1 METAEKPTT
10 PPQKRSWIPFKSGLT
25 KEEFSW
31 VLYDWSSQSYV
42 MIVMTVI
49 FTMFFI
55 EAARRHGVDSTEATA
70 FYALSNTI
78 GMIIIGLLAPIIGT
92 LSGYKGKKKMLFT
105 LFAVM
110 GLAGTFGLAFIPE
123 GMWPVILVVFI
134 ISSIGYA
141 GNTKIYD
148 AFLIDVTDNKRMNW
162 VSSLGFAYGYIGG
175 ALPFIISIP
184 LVLLVQLGVIDMDIM
199 LAYRVAFIIA
209 VVWWLAFMGPFF
221 KNVHQKYGVEQEPQ
235 YVRKSFIR
243 IWTTFKEI
251 ATQKHILIFL
261 IAFFLYSDGVG
272 SIIRMAVAYGT
283 DIGISEITLLMVLL
297 VTQFVAMPF
306 AVLYGKLSQK
316 VGAKFMIYVAI
327 GTYCVVCA
335 IALFMNPA
343 RELATLTVMFWALAM
358 LVGTAQG
365 GIQALSRAYFGR
377 IIPKDKSNEYF
388 GFYNVCSRFASMLG
402 TAIFGIIALVTGQSH
417 YGIAGIAILFVAAAV
432 IFKFVPS
439 DRPGVGTVE

>member
-1 METAEKPTT
+1 MNTVEKP
-10 PPQKRSWIPFKSGLT
+10 KRSWIPFKKGLT
-25 KEEFSW
+25 NEEFSW
-31 VLYDWSSQSYV
+31 VLYDWASQSYV
-42 MIVMTVI
+42 MVVMTVI
-49 FTMFFI
+49 FSMFFI
-55 EAARRHGVDSTEATA
+55 EAAGRHGIDSTEATA
-70 FYALSNTI
+70 YIAFSNTI
-78 GMIIIGLLAPIIGT
+78 GMVIIGLLAPIIGT
-92 LSGYKGKKKMLFT
+92 LSGYKGKKKVLFT

-110 GLAGTFGLAFIPE
+110 GLVGTFGLAFVPE
-123 GMWPVILVVFI
+123 HLWPVILVIFI
-134 ISSIGYA
+134 FSSIGYA

-162 VSSLGFAYGYIGG
+162 VSSLGFAFGYIGG
-175 ALPFIISIP
+175 ALPFILCIP
-184 LVLLVQLGVIDMDIM
+184 LVLLVEMGMVDMDIM
-199 LAYRVAFIIA
+199 LAYRLSFIIA
-209 VVWWLAFMGPFF
+209 VLWWLAFMGPFF
-221 KNVHQKYGVEQEPQ
+221 KNVHQKYGSEQEPQ
-235 YVRKSFIR
+235 YVRKSFVR

-261 IAFFLYSDGVG
+261 VAFFLYSDGVG
-272 SIIRMAVAYGT
+272 SIIRMAIAYGT
-283 DIGISEITLLMVLL
+283 DIGLSAITLLMVLL

-316 VGAKFMIYVAI
+316 LGAKFMIYVAI
-327 GTYCVVCA
+327 FTYCVVCV

-343 RELATLTVMFWALAM
+343 RDLRTLTIMFWALAM

-365 GIQALSRAYFGR
+365 GIQALSRSYFGR

-402 TAIFGIIALVTGQSH
+402 TAIFGIIALLTGQSH

-439 DRPGVGTVE
+439 DKPGVGVIE